1 MITGNKDIDI
11 EIIRYVN
18 DYDFYRF
25 CENRSD
31 GICSNK
37 HLWRKIIE
45 DRYQSKINNNVES
58 YKDLY
63 DNIIDK
69 EYLTLFKIR
78 NNTKT
83 NTVPYYLFGGK
94 YPILIP
100 YGSHS
105 KSKDL
110 NYIASKIEYTYIN
123 DTSKDPVSLK
133 LLEEYI
139 DSIPRSRNIDPGYT
153 FTHKD
158 KNYYMKLIKGIG
170 SNIKKIRNLKYPH
183 IINSKDFITI
193 TEIAKELKRN
203 PEILTWENITDTF
216 KNVHKYKL

>member
-45 DRYQSKINNNVES
+45 DRYPSKINNNVES

-63 DNIIDK
+63 DNIIAK

-83 NTVPYYLFGGK
+83 NYSSILPVWGK
-94 YPILIP
+94 I
-100 YGSHS
+100 S
-105 KSKDL
+105 
-110 NYIASKIEYTYIN
+110 YTN
-123 DTSKDPVSLK
+123 
-133 LLEEYI
+133 
-139 DSIPRSRNIDPGYT
+139 SIW
-153 FTHKD
+153 F
-158 KNYYMKLIKGIG
+158 
-170 SNIKKIRNLKYPH
+170 
-183 IINSKDFITI
+183 
-193 TEIAKELKRN
+193 
-203 PEILTWENITDTF
+203 
-216 KNVHKYKL
+216 